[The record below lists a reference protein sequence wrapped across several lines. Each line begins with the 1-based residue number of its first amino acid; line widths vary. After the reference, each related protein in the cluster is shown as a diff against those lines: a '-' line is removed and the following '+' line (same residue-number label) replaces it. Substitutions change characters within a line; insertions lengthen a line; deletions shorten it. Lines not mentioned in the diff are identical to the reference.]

1 MEIQSP
7 DPYQA
12 KAETY
17 LQEIIANMPQQSLAA
32 NRMQKIK
39 LIFKNLFFIT
49 AAVAGLGWIF
59 YSFTYLPP
67 RTFVL
72 GVEVGGLLP
81 PDAYEVV
88 LPEVMTQT
96 DLPIMINTNQGAR
109 EFAADDLG
117 IEFNLVST
125 IQAASKNPFTHLWSF
140 VAPINLDPK
149 IDIDTDRFIES
160 LTPIAKTL
168 TVDAK
173 DADLK
178 ITDGEITILP
188 QVTGKEINWERS
200 IDNVRRS
207 WLQREQSVNLVL
219 NSQIPKITDEKIQA
233 LSKQV
238 TELIAKPIEVLVVD
252 DSYIFDSQELGD
264 VLQINKINDE
274 AQVAVKPGELWSLF
288 KQKYPSLSDPTTDA
302 YFEIVDDVPVV
313 RDGNIQINITPMIFA
328 KEFEKTLLSLTSK
341 TVNLTSYAVVPNLT
355 TEAAQKLNIT
365 EKVSEFRQPFPPAEY
380 RTINVGTAAAYI
392 DGTVL
397 KPGEIFSMN
406 DTIKQRTVENGYVT
420 GIRIESGRFI
430 EDLGGGVSI
439 ITTAMWTAAFYAS
452 LEAIE
457 QRAHSIWIPR
467 YQEGIEATVMW
478 GSLDLKFKNTLD
490 SGLLIKTKVEPNGVV
505 ITMYGKKKYDQV
517 VAEVSN
523 RYGVTPYKKVY
534 SEAKNCLT
542 QEGQPG
548 FGVKVTRKMIKNDEV
563 VNQDEFRTNYRV
575 GNQVVCGPKPEK
587 KKKPADPLLEPELV
601 TAGE

>member
-1 MEIQSP
+1 
-7 DPYQA
+7 
-12 KAETY
+12 
-17 LQEIIANMPQQSLAA
+17 
-32 NRMQKIK
+32 
-39 LIFKNLFFIT
+39 
-49 AAVAGLGWIF
+49 
-59 YSFTYLPP
+59 
-67 RTFVL
+67 
-72 GVEVGGLLP
+72 
-81 PDAYEVV
+81 VV

-96 DLPIMINTNQGAR
+96 DLPIRIKTNQGFR
-109 EFAADDLG
+109 EFAAEDLG
-117 IEFNLVST
+117 IEFNLAST
-125 IQAASKNPFTHLWSF
+125 IQAAHKNPFSHLWSF
-140 VAPINLDPK
+140 VAPINLEPK
-149 IDIDTDRFIES
+149 IDIDPDKFINS
-160 LTPIAKTL
+160 LTPIAQSL
-168 TVDAK
+168 TVDAR
-173 DADLK
+173 DAQLK
-178 ITDGEITILP
+178 ITAGEIVILP

-207 WLQREQSVNLVL
+207 WLQREQSVNLVV
-219 NSQIPKITDEKIQA
+219 NSQIPKITDEIIQT

-238 TELIAKPIEVLVVD
+238 AELIAQPIEVLVID
-252 DSYIFDSQELGD
+252 DSYIFNSLELGE

-274 AQVAVKPGELWSLF
+274 PQVSIRPFELWSLF

-302 YFEIVDDVPVV
+302 YFEIVDEVPVV
-313 RDGNIQINITPMIFA
+313 QAGNIQVNITPMVFA
-328 KEFEKTLLSLTSK
+328 QEFEKTLFNGTDK
-341 TVNLTSYAVVPNLT
+341 IVDLTSYAVTPNLT
-355 TEAAQKLNIT
+355 TQEAQNLNIL

-392 DGTVL
+392 DGKVL

-420 GIRIESGRFI
+420 GIRIENGRFI

-490 SGLLIKTKVEPNGVV
+490 GGLLSKTKVEPNGVV
-505 ITMYGKKKYDQV
+505 ISMYGKKKYDQV

-534 SEAKNCLT
+534 SESKNCLA

-548 FGVKVTRKMIKNDEV
+548 FGVKVTRKMIKNDQV

-575 GNQVVCGPKPEK
+575 GNEVICGPKPEK
-587 KKKPADPLLEPELV
+587 KKKPTEPVAETELI